1 MVVVFPPISVTD
13 KKLIYGYNFLALY
26 FVTSSHEQLLEKGN
40 SVSIHRKDTIQALA
54 INPLMPG
61 GNKKVTHT

>member
-26 FVTSSHEQLLEKGN
+26 IVISSHEQLLEKDN
-40 SVSIHRKDTIQALA
+40 SVSIHCKDTIQAFA

-61 GNKKVTHT
+61 NKKKVTHT

>member
-13 KKLIYGYNFLALY
+13 KKLIDGYNFLALY
-26 FVTSSHEQLLEKGN
+26 IVISSHEQLLEKNN